1 MREILA
7 WVLLGLSLATL
18 IFVVYGG
25 EDTPDLSPRI
35 TELEGEKE
43 AEKKKAHAAEK
54 RANDLDAALILARK
68 NLEEARER
76 VDLTPRPKPRPKP
89 KPVQSPKPDDTLP
102 PSWAQIELENR
113 ALLIRSLDENLELE
127 RKQNEQLKI
136 ALDGYK
142 SALVTSERQIE
153 CLKIAHSAHVA
164 ALKKARWKGRLEGFA
179 IGVGVGY
186 LGGKLP

>member
-25 EDTPDLSPRI
+25 EDALDLSPRI

-43 AEKKKAHAAEK
+43 AEKKKAQVAEK

-76 VDLTPRPKPRPKP
+76 VDLTPRPKP
-89 KPVQSPKPDDTLP
+89 KPVQSLKPDDP
-102 PSWAQIELENR
+102 PVPLWAQIELDNR

-136 ALDGYK
+136 ALNGYK
-142 SALVTSERQIE
+142 NALVKSERQIE

-179 IGVGVGY
+179 IGVGVGFV
-186 LGGKLP
+186 GGKLP